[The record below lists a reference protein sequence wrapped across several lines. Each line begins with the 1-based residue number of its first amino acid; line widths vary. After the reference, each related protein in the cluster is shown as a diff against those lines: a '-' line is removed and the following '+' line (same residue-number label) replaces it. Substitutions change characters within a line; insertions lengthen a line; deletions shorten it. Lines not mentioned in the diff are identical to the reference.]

1 MVGRRARGVISA
13 CVSIHETGHQA
24 SMYRYTKGRGQALAQ
39 PPKPDH
45 SQQPDRLRAAG
56 PAADEPDATDSYR
69 RDRTTWTA
77 FGALFAFGFMNAV
90 LGPALPYIRDAEG
103 ISYLAGALHQAA
115 YAIGG
120 GVAGLLAARGRRS
133 SGRAMVIAVG
143 LS

>member
-24 SMYRYTKGRGQALAQ
+24 SMYRYTNGRGQALAQ

-45 SQQPDRLRAAG
+45 SQQPDRLRGAAG

-77 FGALFAFGFMNAV
+77 FGALFAFGYMNAV
-90 LGPALPYIRDAEG
+90 LGPVVPYIRASEG
-103 ISYLAGALHQAA
+103 ISFPQAAPHQAA
-115 YAIGG
+115 HA
-120 GVAGLLAARGRRS
+120 
-133 SGRAMVIAVG
+133 
-143 LS
+143 